1 MIPPPPPSSKV
12 NEILLSPRRLCI
24 AHAAGRPGLLHWQ
37 NDLQE
42 RPSSALHHEVL
53 RVVLARLR
61 DAGLEVNPV
70 KCLIFQRACRFLG
83 NFISAAGVEP
93 DVLRYSAVLLYPRPT
108 SRARTTKF
116 CAYISYFSAFLDNVS
131 ASLEPLRVLANGT
144 GRFEWRDEHQRS
156 FDQLRAQLVNATALR
171 AIR

>member
-1 MIPPPPPSSKV
+1 M
-12 NEILLSPRRLCI
+12 
-24 AHAAGRPGLLHWQ
+24 
-37 NDLQE
+37 
-42 RPSSALHHEVL
+42 L

-83 NFISAAGVEP
+83 NFISAVGVEP

-108 SRARTTKF
+108 SRAKF

-171 AIR
+171 EIR